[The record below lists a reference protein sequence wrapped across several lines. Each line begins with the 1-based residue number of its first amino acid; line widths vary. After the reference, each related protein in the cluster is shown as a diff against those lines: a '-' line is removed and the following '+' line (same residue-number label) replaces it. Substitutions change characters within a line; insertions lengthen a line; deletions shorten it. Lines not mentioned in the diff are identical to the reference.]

1 MQSFGWELREQ
12 ICRPL
17 SGYSVQSSFFPWRL
31 VAACKQGLSWCCAAT
46 PGCTISAYQ
55 NVCFCEFLSV
65 HELLKRTML
74 LYLGK
79 SSSSRNFHDSF
90 PDCFI
95 EVYCLLPLWSE
106 VRFLSWTKNIE
117 LVGSWTLASMLVS
130 AAVLWGDSFRCYLL
144 SLSFS
149 EVQSLTLPVSGCC
162 YLRGNMCIS
171 SDIPSHVEP
180 YQKEKQGRAV
190 ALLPYLPE
198 LCLRGNSEMPWNGCW
213 EEVRA
218 AACFVC
224 TACCFGVC
232 LVFLDGNKCIIVDCL
247 Q

>member
-1 MQSFGWELREQ
+1 MKCNLIRFNFKFLPDFPHWEAFADHSPGCEALQMQSFGWELREQ

-95 EVYCLLPLWSE
+95 EVYCLLPL
-106 VRFLSWTKNIE
+106 
-117 LVGSWTLASMLVS
+117 
-130 AAVLWGDSFRCYLL
+130 
-144 SLSFS
+144 
-149 EVQSLTLPVSGCC
+149 
-162 YLRGNMCIS
+162 
-171 SDIPSHVEP
+171 
-180 YQKEKQGRAV
+180 
-190 ALLPYLPE
+190 
-198 LCLRGNSEMPWNGCW
+198 
-213 EEVRA
+213 
-218 AACFVC
+218 
-224 TACCFGVC
+224 
-232 LVFLDGNKCIIVDCL
+232 
-247 Q
+247 